1 MADTSP
7 IGTIVQG
14 TAQAETLNGGAGS
27 DLIFGNGG
35 NDTING
41 KAGNDVISG
50 GAGFNLMS
58 GGDGNDVLLAGPD
71 ENLML
76 GGAGNDQLVGGNG
89 ADAMVGG
96 AGDDTLF
103 GGKGLD
109 LAIGG
114 AGNDLMDTGE
124 GLGVHYG
131 GAGSDT
137 FRIGNEILNNG
148 QADRVVALD
157 FKPGEDKL
165 DLGSGILGA
174 VTNIQDTTI
183 DLKPLIDAAQKTGFF
198 SNDLVSRL
206 GKLDDTGGAETEATG
221 ALSFFTPNAQGGIDA
236 KGTSVF
242 LQGGDRID
250 VVGVTRS
257 ELQSLLGGTSS

>member
-7 IGTIVQG
+7 IGSIVQG
-14 TAQAETLNGGAGS
+14 TAQADTLNGSAGS
-27 DLIFGNGG
+27 DLIFGYEGG
-35 NDTING
+35 DTLNG
-41 KAGNDVISG
+41 KAGNDLIDG
-50 GAGFNLMS
+50 GPGFNLMS

-76 GGAGNDQLVGGNG
+76 GGNGADQLVGNNG
-89 ADAMVGG
+89 SDAMLGG

-124 GLGVHYG
+124 GLGVHFG

-137 FRIGNEILNNG
+137 FRIGNDILNNG

-157 FKPGEDKL
+157 FKAGEDKL

-174 VTNIQDTTI
+174 VTRIEDTTI
-183 DLKPLIDAAQKTGFF
+183 DLRPLVEAAQKTGFF
-198 SNDLVSRL
+198 SNDLPSRL
-206 GKLDDTGGAETEATG
+206 GKLDDVGGAQGDATG
-221 ALSFFTPNAQGGIDA
+221 ALSFFTPNELGFVDA
-236 KGTSVF
+236 KGVSVF

-250 VVGVTRS
+250 VVGVTRDQ
-257 ELQSLLGGTSS
+257 LLSLLNTPST